1 MQLSILVSNTHA
13 DRGIHAL
20 CEAGRRLNGLTPSV
34 ATLLLCECCAQM
46 VTVTKVS
53 EGAYVESAE
62 HVGLLREDC
71 PLGFD
76 H

>member
-20 CEAGRRLNGLTPSV
+20 CEAGRQL
-34 ATLLLCECCAQM
+34 
-46 VTVTKVS
+46 TVTKVS